1 MIARLRDFAGSAGL
15 HLTLTALFW
24 AGNTV
29 AGRLA
34 VGEVSPYTLVFLR
47 WIMVIGVLW
56 PIYGS
61 EVRAKWGEI
70 RPRLGRL
77 VLMGALGFTG
87 FNALYYYAAYHTT
100 AINMGLLQGA
110 VPAFVLIG
118 AFLAHGVRPS
128 LLQVVGV
135 TVTALGVAVIATQ
148 GEPLK
153 LFEMAFNRG
162 DVALIVACVFY
173 SFYTIALK
181 DRPQMS
187 GVAFF
192 TFMALVSVITSI
204 PLLVYEGMTT
214 GLAWPT
220 LKGWAIIVWVAIFP
234 SCLAQ
239 LFYMSGVD
247 KIGPGRAG
255 VFVNLVPVFS
265 AILAVWLIDEPFA
278 TFHAVALALVIG
290 GIVLAQR
297 TGR

>member
-1 MIARLRDFAGSAGL
+1 MLTRLKDFAGSAGL

-34 VGEVSPYTLVFLR
+34 VGEVSLYTLVFLR
-47 WIMVIGVLW
+47 WIMVIAALW
-56 PIYGS
+56 PFYGG
-61 EVRAKWGEI
+61 EVREKWGEI

-77 VLMGALGFTG
+77 VMMGALGFTG
-87 FNALYYYAAYHTT
+87 FNALYYYAAYHTS

-118 AFLAHGVRPS
+118 AFFAHGVRPTP
-128 LLQVVGV
+128 LQVIGV

-148 GEPLK
+148 GAPLK
-153 LFEMAFNRG
+153 IVELAFNRG
-162 DVALIVACVFY
+162 DVALIVACIFY

-192 TFMALVSVITSI
+192 TFMALISAITSI
-204 PLLVYEGMTT
+204 PLLIYEGLTT
-214 GLAWPT
+214 GLNWPT
-220 LKGWAIIVWVAIFP
+220 PKGWAIIVWVAIFP

-239 LFYMSGVD
+239 LFYLSGVD

-265 AILAVWLIDEPFA
+265 SILAVWLIDEPFA
-278 TFHAVALALVIG
+278 MFHAVALALVIG

-297 TGR
+297 SGR